1 MNAPCPAHLPSA
13 DEQRNAEIARL
24 TAIHATRIR
33 SLAASGEPITL
44 ACIADAWTSTLC
56 NNELAAQIVRADAA
70 TTDTLGALIHWQIEQ
85 AVHALAET
93 DALRD
98 LECMERERVES
109 EQDARAERAKHDREM
124 ARSGPV
130 RFAGNAC
137 YE

>member
-1 MNAPCPAHLPSA
+1 MNARASLEELR
-13 DEQRNAEIARL
+13 DAELSRL
-24 TAIHATRIR
+24 TAIHSTRIR

-44 ACIADAWTSTLC
+44 ACIADAWTSTLES
-56 NNELAAQIVRADAA
+56 NELAAQIVRTDAA
-70 TTDTLGALIHWQIEQ
+70 ATDTLGALIHWQIEQ

-109 EQDARAERAKHDREM
+109 EQEARAERAKDGREM
-124 ARSGPV
+124 AHSGPV
-130 RFAGNAC
+130 RFAGSAC